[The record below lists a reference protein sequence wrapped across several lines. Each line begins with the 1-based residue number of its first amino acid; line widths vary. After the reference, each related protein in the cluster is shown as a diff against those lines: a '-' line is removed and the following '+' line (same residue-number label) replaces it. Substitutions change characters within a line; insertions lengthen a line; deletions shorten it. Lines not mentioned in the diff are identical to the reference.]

1 MQIQNAPKDCEIV
14 MHRRDDGTSQQF
26 KIIDNVNKL
35 QSQDWNRV
43 VAVFAQGKQWQF
55 KEWPFGY
62 GNPAEIFNKVKGF
75 HLKMSG
81 IPLDPNISKWSVTV
95 IELDQHKRHL
105 DRARL
110 LTFWDELDK
119 YVS

>member
-1 MQIQNAPKDCEIV
+1 MVSLIIKNLSKSNFNIFYL
-14 MHRRDDGTSQQF
+14 RD
-26 KIIDNVNKL
+26 
-35 QSQDWNRV
+35 RV

-55 KEWPFGY
+55 KDWPFGY
-62 GNPAEIFNKVKGF
+62 GNPSEIFSKVKGF

-81 IPLDPNISKWSVTV
+81 IPSDPNISKWSVSI

-110 LTFWDELDK
+110 LSFWDELMK
-119 YVS
+119 FILKTKPFLCA